1 MESTRTNSWF
11 PTATTAAR
19 PAPRRAAAAPAAGRA
34 QGPRDRVELRGSA
47 AAGTTRSR
55 LMETL
60 DLVSLAANPVATL
73 TRRGAELV
81 AVRTGM
87 INPRNDTRLG
97 AYEAT
102 GGHARGTVGRGAN
115 NSIGAIYMLFGT
127 FGQDR
132 IGDVFHSR
140 QAQDTLRHSVRT
152 EANGRLARTEY
163 NYWRQQEAQ
172 GTAGGVMGSAFSPR
186 VREGIQTVMS
196 AF

>member
-11 PTATTAAR
+11 PTTTTAAR
-19 PAPRRAAAAPAAGRA
+19 PAPRAAAAPVSGRV
-34 QGPRDRVELRGSA
+34 QGPRDRVEVRGSA
-47 AAGTTRSR
+47 AVGGNRRR

-60 DLVSLAANPVATL
+60 DLVSLAANPLATL
-73 TRRGAELV
+73 TRRGVELA

-102 GGHARGTVGRGAN
+102 QGHARGTVGRGAN

-163 NYWRQQEAQ
+163 NYWRNQQQTQ